1 MSPFDRARM
10 TSYRHSIATM
20 ALSSVV
26 SETFNVENDVTGA
39 LHILKVPIVT
49 TATLKS
55 GSEVTQGH

>member
-1 MSPFDRARM
+1 M